1 MRESTTWEC
10 YVGYLTCVHVLLQAD
25 KLERASVRAAGATLA
40 STSSLRASPSPS
52 PVKAASAPRLA
63 PAGGGSWFMRR
74 STTAAAAAPSGN
86 APLAAGAAVGV
97 ELTAEGALLQS
108 SGSPPK
114 PGAARKGSPSKLAV
128 PAPAHG
134 PEEAD
139 GSGPEAPALSGVP
152 SSPPPPQPHRSR
164 TQPALLLRQ
173 AALAHQAADAAVPSP
188 ASAVASA
195 AAAAV
200 AAAPPIA
207 CGLLAAA
214 AGGGPAAAAL
224 VAATAVASPVRYGTA
239 YRRRPN
245 GTVVS
250 LVDLGGGVLVAAVLA
265 GGTAGVR
272 AGGKASAAQQV
283 GGQVPVRYAVRF

>member
-1 MRESTTWEC
+1 MRLLHF
-10 YVGYLTCVHVLLQAD
+10 LTCMHVLPQAD
-25 KLERASVRAAGATLA
+25 KLERASVRAAGAALA

-52 PVKAASAPRLA
+52 PVKAASAPRLPA
-63 PAGGGSWFMRR
+63 PTGGGSWFTRR
-74 STTAAAAAPSGN
+74 STTAAAAAAPSGN
-86 APLAAGAAVGV
+86 APLAAGAAAGV
-97 ELTAEGALLQS
+97 ELTAAAAAAEGPLPQS
-108 SGSPPK
+108 SGSPPR
-114 PGAARKGSPSKLAV
+114 PGAAKKGSPSKVALL
-128 PAPAHG
+128 APAYG
-134 PEEAD
+134 SEEAD
-139 GSGPEAPALSGVP
+139 ELGLEAPGLSGVP
-152 SSPPPPQPHRSR
+152 SSSPPPQPARSR
-164 TQPALLLRQ
+164 TQPALLQRQ
-173 AALAHQAADAAVPSP
+173 VALAHQAADATVPSP

-224 VAATAVASPVRYGTA
+224 VTATAVASPVRYGTA

-245 GTVVS
+245 GAVVS

-272 AGGKASAAQQV
+272 AGGKAGAAQQV
-283 GGQVPVRYAVRF
+283 GGQVPVRYAVEF